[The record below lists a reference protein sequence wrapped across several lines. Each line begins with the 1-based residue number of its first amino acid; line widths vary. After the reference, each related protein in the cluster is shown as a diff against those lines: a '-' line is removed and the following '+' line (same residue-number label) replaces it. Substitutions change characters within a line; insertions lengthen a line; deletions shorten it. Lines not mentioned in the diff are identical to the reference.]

1 MKKKTY
7 QQPQIEIIEV
17 KAADIICTSTEILSQ
32 DDFDW
37 GDDSSGSF
45 TESLTEDNFVDW

>member
-7 QQPQIEIIEV
+7 QQPKMKVVQLDQ
-17 KAADIICTSTEILSQ
+17 ADIICTSTEILSQ